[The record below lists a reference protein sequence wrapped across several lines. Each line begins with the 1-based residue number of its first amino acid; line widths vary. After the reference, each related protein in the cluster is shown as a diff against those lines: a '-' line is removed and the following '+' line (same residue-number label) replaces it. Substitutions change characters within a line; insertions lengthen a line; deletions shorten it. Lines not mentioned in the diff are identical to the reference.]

1 MKTEFNKVDL
11 KQLNIILTAVN
22 KLDLDW
28 DDTKEGEDYWYEVLE
43 RLERI
48 HINYQS
54 RLNIT
59 ISDNL

>member
-28 DDTKEGEDYWYEVLE
+28 DDTKEGEDYWYEVWD